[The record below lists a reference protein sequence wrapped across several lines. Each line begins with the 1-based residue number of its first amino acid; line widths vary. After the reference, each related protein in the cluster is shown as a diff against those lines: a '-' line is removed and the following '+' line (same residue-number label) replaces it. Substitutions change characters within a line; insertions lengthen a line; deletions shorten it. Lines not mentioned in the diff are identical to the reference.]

1 MSKSISL
8 GTVVAPKGAAVP
20 ATLEPRNEGT
30 NLGTLEPS
38 KEGSKEPTKESP
50 KEGGPRRRAWDG
62 QDEWIKVNF
71 EVPKRL
77 RTKLKELKN
86 WERIGSLKDFV
97 AHALEAAADKEI
109 AKAEKE
115 GF

>member
-8 GTVVAPKGAAVP
+8 GTVVAPKGSAAP
-20 ATLEPRNEGT
+20 ATLEARNQGSNLETKEARNEGT
-30 NLGTLEPS
+30 PQPS
-38 KEGSKEPTKESP
+38 KEEKKEVA
-50 KEGGPRRRAWDG
+50 PRRRAWDG

-97 AHALEAAADKEI
+97 AHALEVAADKEI